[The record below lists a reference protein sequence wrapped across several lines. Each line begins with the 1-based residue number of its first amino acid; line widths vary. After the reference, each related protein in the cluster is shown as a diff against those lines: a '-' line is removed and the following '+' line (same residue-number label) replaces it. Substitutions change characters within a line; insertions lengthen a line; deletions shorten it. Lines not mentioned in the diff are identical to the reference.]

1 MLALKYYD
9 EAGRVLPSA
18 GLYWCL
24 LYMCRSYLV
33 FIAAL
38 SFRQDS
44 SSLLA
49 IFYPD
54 KGYLYTS
61 LFCAIPTLLVLLVMS
76 FREKVRHKEHCW
88 LFTLIKPLM
97 LATLAA
103 DIAFHLAIANKQYW
117 GFSWLIA
124 LTLLVD
130 MLCLYFVGK
139 DRHLS
144 FMLKDWA
151 KPAVSE
157 KEKPA
162 ASEKNS
168 PSVNESG
175 KP

>member
-9 EAGRVLPSA
+9 EAGRVVPSA
-18 GLYWCL
+18 ALYWCL
-24 LYMCRSYLV
+24 LYMCRSFLV

-49 IFYPD
+49 LFYPD
-54 KGYLYTS
+54 KGYLYIS
-61 LFCAIPTLLVLLVMS
+61 LLCAIPAVLVLLIMS
-76 FREKVRHKEHCW
+76 FRDKIRLKGHCW
-88 LFTLIKPLM
+88 LFTLIKPLI

-103 DIAFHLAIANKQYW
+103 DVVFHLAIGNKQYW
-117 GFSWLIA
+117 AFSWLIA

-157 KEKPA
+157 KEEP
-162 ASEKNS
+162 S
-168 PSVNESG
+168 PSGPS
-175 KP
+175 KS

>member
-1 MLALKYYD
+1 MALKYYD

-18 GLYWCL
+18 ALYWCL

-38 SFRQDS
+38 SFRQDT

-49 IFYPD
+49 LFYPD
-54 KGYLYTS
+54 KSYLYTS
-61 LFCAIPTLLVLLVMS
+61 FLAAIPALLVLLIMS
-76 FREKVRHKEHCW
+76 FREKIRHIGYSR
-88 LFTLIKPLM
+88 LFTLIKPFIL
-97 LATLAA
+97 LTLGA

-117 GFSWLIA
+117 AFSWLIA

-144 FMLKDWA
+144 FMLVDWR
-151 KPAVSE
+151 K
-157 KEKPA
+157 
-162 ASEKNS
+162 
-168 PSVNESG
+168 PSVKE
-175 KP
+175 